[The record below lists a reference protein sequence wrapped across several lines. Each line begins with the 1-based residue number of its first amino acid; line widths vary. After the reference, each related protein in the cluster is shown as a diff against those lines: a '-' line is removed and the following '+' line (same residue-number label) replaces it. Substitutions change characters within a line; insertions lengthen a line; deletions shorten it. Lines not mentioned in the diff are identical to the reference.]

1 MKKLLYAV
9 LIMIMSTV
17 GVVGRHTTASNS
29 SKAPTFDDAVEI
41 IKKYEGLHSAKHW
54 PLVGYGHKVLPG
66 EKFTRGKALTEAQAD
81 KLLRQD
87 LAKLCARYRSFGP
100 DSLLL
105 AALAYNT
112 GIGTVSKSSV
122 MKKLKAG
129 DRDIKASYLAHS
141 TYRGRTNAQ
150 LKRRRTEEFEAL
162 FVEETVSRDKKLAMT
177 DGLAPLRLFADIL
190 GRYSNTKLQT
200 AYYSEN
206 Y

>member
-9 LIMIMSTV
+9 LIMLMSTV
-17 GVVGRHTTASNS
+17 GAVSRQNLASNTR
-29 SKAPTFDDAVEI
+29 KAPTFDDAVEI
-41 IKKYEGLHSAKHW
+41 IKKYEGLHSARHW

-122 MKKLKAG
+122 FKKLQAG
-129 DRDIKASYLAHS
+129 DRNIKSSYLAHS

-150 LKRRRTEEFEAL
+150 LKRRRTEEFEVL
-162 FVEETVSRDKKLAMT
+162 FVEEAVVHDKKAALSG
-177 DGLAPLRLFADIL
+177 GLEPLRLLADFFVKH
-190 GRYSNTKLQT
+190 SNAKLQT